1 MQQANKKIAIHIAD
15 DHQIIIDGL
24 MAILEFESDIDVVG
38 ASLNGQEVLDWFLHN
53 SADILL
59 LDINMPDIS
68 GLEVMHA
75 LKNYKTIPR
84 VIILSSYDNY
94 KLIKDVLKLGAQGFV
109 PKKSAGEHIVHAIH
123 AVSKGKQYFT
133 DEVKEKMMNALMNKE
148 ATEEENL
155 EGELI
160 NSLTKRELEIL
171 KLIAQQ
177 QTTKDICD
185 KLFISPS
192 TVETHRKNLLKKIKA
207 KNSVGL
213 ALFALKN
220 NIL

>member
-1 MQQANKKIAIHIAD
+1 MQQANKKITIHIAD

-24 MAILEFESDIDVVG
+24 MAILEFESDIEVVG
-38 ASLNGQEVLDWFLHN
+38 YSLNGQQVLDWFLEN

-68 GLEVMHA
+68 GLDVMQA
-75 LKNYKTIPR
+75 FKKYQTIPR

-94 KLIKDVLKLGAQGFV
+94 KLVKDVLKLGAQSFV
-109 PKKSAGEHIVHAIH
+109 PKKSAGEHIVHAIRT
-123 AVSKGKQYFT
+123 VSKGGQYFT

-148 ATEEENL
+148 TPEDENL

-160 NSLTKRELEIL
+160 NSLTKREFEIL

-177 QTTKDICD
+177 YTTKNICET
-185 KLFISPS
+185 LFISPS

-220 NIL
+220 NII